1 MTTIIYKHALETVSN
16 LNADLGSK
24 TEGEPSATA
33 GTYALINDMISNL
46 SSIKSSMK
54 AQEKIISAR
63 LTALAVASEV
73 VTDAAVVNLPMTAA
87 NFQCKTGPGNETTSR
102 YEGNPLGDSNT
113 LPAVLITNSKN
124 YSESAV
130 FGVLAGACKLI
141 TELKDGTLTDSNA
154 PDITATT
161 LTNT

>member
-16 LNADLGSK
+16 LNADLGTK

-46 SSIKSSMK
+46 SSIKASMK
-54 AQEKIISAR
+54 TEEKVISAR
-63 LTALAVASEV
+63 LTALAVAGEV
-73 VTDAAVVNLPMTAA
+73 VTEAAVVNSPMTAA
-87 NFQCKTGPGNETTSR
+87 TLMCKTGPGNETTARHDGSTT
-102 YEGNPLGDSNT
+102 DVAT
-113 LPAVLITNSKN
+113 LPAVFKVGSVY

-141 TELKDGTLTDSNA
+141 SELKDGTLTIANPPVISS
-154 PDITATT
+154 TT
-161 LTNT
+161 LNTT